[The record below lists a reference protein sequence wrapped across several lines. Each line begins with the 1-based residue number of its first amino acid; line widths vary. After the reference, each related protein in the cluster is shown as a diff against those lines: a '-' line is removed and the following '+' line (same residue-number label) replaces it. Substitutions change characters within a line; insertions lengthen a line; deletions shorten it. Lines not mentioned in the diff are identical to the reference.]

1 MLFAEQFERRSRF
14 ATGGSEGVYYR
25 TRLSER
31 PSKARDAPKCK
42 AKKRSCNDPTIS
54 ANLFKVP
61 KSHKQLVINRVFLPL
76 QIASLPVFG
85 QFGAVTSS
93 PFA

>member
-1 MLFAEQFERRSRF
+1 LTIFAFF
-14 ATGGSEGVYYR
+14 
-25 TRLSER
+25 
-31 PSKARDAPKCK
+31 
-42 AKKRSCNDPTIS
+42 AKKGKKWSCNDPTIS
-54 ANLFKVP
+54 ANLFELL
-61 KSHKQLVINRVFLPL
+61 KSHKSLVINEVFLPL